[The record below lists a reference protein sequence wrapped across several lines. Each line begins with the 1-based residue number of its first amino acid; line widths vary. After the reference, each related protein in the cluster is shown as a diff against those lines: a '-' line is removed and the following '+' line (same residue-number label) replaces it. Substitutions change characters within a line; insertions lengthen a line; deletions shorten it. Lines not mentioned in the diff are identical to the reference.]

1 MSIESKLDEQNA
13 PEIQICRSL
22 NRPIQGTTI
31 PTCHGTAMKSIRSSF
46 KRAEAQLPIPTV
58 PLEPEHLNLVN
69 VAMNTRSKTKRW
81 HNLLQTDVSMVLYDA
96 LFCASTALQST
107 SLRDRFVAPEAIR
120 PTGVLDREL
129 SNEEKAELGIV
140 LRRALKNG
148 NWEDIILHRL
158 SFFLLFSF

>member
-1 MSIESKLDEQNA
+1 
-13 PEIQICRSL
+13 
-22 NRPIQGTTI
+22 
-31 PTCHGTAMKSIRSSF
+31 MKSFRSAF

-69 VAMNTRSKTKRW
+69 LAMNARSKTKRW
-81 HNLLQTDVSMVLYDA
+81 HHLLQTDVHISMVLYDA

-120 PTGVLDREL
+120 PPGVLDQEL

-148 NWEDIILHRL
+148 NWKDIILHRL

>member
-1 MSIESKLDEQNA
+1 MSEFESTYL
-13 PEIQICRSL
+13 RTV
-22 NRPIQGTTI
+22 GTT
-31 PTCHGTAMKSIRSSF
+31 TYLSRY
-46 KRAEAQLPIPTV
+46 RN
-58 PLEPEHLNLVN
+58 EHLNLVN
-69 VAMNTRSKTKRW
+69 LAMNARSKTKRW
-81 HNLLQTDVSMVLYDA
+81 HHLLQTDVHISMVLYDA

-120 PTGVLDREL
+120 PPGVLDQEL

-148 NWEDIILHRL
+148 NWKDIILHRL

>member
-1 MSIESKLDEQNA
+1 MQVPTNSSEPASRGPRYSCTFAML
-13 PEIQICRSL
+13 L
-22 NRPIQGTTI
+22 
-31 PTCHGTAMKSIRSSF
+31 PTCHSTAMKGIRSVF
-46 KRAEAQLPIPTV
+46 KHAEGQLPIPTV

-81 HNLLQTDVSMVLYDA
+81 HHILQYDVSMVLYDA

-107 SLRDRFVAPEAIR
+107 SLRDRFVTPKAIR
-120 PTGVLDREL
+120 SGGVMDEEL
-129 SNEEKAELGIV
+129 SNQEKAKLRIV

-148 NWEDIILHRL
+148 NWVDIILHRL